1 MHATSQPNLL
11 APYAPPNQNR
21 AALAATVAP
30 ALVLL
35 TFAAVLFKWIDLDQ
49 GFAVFA
55 ACTAWVAYEMHVYQ
69 TTIDTYNEDYVSLHL
84 AWRSAEALN
93 AMLDSPCT
101 AKGTRVFVDRFLQ
114 AQSEMLHN
122 GQVH

>member
-1 MHATSQPNLL
+1 MHATSQPNPLP
-11 APYAPPNQNR
+11 PYAPPNQNR
-21 AALAATVAP
+21 AALAASVAP
-30 ALVLL
+30 VLVLV
-35 TFAAVLFKWIDLDQ
+35 TFAAVLAKWIELDL

-55 ACTAWVAYEMHVYQ
+55 TCTAWVAYEMHVYQ

-93 AMLDSPCT
+93 AMRDSPRT

-114 AQSEMLHN
+114 AQREILYS
-122 GQVH
+122 GPVR

>member
-1 MHATSQPNLL
+1 MHSSLPP
-11 APYAPPNQNR
+11 APLPLYDPPNQGR
-21 AALAATVAP
+21 ATLAASLAP

-35 TFAAVLFKWIDLDQ
+35 TFAAVLVKWIDLDL

-69 TTIDTYNEDYVSLHL
+69 TTIDAYNEDYVSLHL

-93 AMLDSPCT
+93 AMLDSPRT
-101 AKGTRVFVDRFLQ
+101 ARGTRVFVDRFLQ
-114 AQSEMLHN
+114 AQNEMLHS